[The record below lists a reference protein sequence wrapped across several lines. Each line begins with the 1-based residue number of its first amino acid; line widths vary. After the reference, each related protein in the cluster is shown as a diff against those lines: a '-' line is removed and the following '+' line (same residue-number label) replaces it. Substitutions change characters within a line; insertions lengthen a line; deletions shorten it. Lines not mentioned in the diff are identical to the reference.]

1 MKISKTNFTYRVV
14 IPAKIIKE
22 LKLKKGDDMKVYT
35 KDGKIIVE
43 RKENDN
49 GNI

>member
-1 MKISKTNFTYRVV
+1 MKISKTLYTYRVV
-14 IPAKIIKE
+14 IPAKIMKE

-43 RKENDN
+43 RK
-49 GNI
+49 GR